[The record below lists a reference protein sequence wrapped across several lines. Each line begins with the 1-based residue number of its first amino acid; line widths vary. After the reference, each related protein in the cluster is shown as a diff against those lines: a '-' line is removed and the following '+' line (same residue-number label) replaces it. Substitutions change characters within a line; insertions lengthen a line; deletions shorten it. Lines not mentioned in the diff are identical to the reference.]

1 MISYLKNNWFKLA
14 VFNIILVYLVGI
26 AGICFTSE
34 TDRKLFLQLTPINLI
49 LTILHLLLAHK
60 KWDLKFILTTILIL
74 FFGFFIEVIGV
85 KTEVVF
91 GSYYYGATL
100 GFKWLDVPILMGL
113 NWLLLVYAIATSL
126 NKIKNVWLFS
136 ICAATIMTTLD
147 FLIEPIAIKLDFWQ
161 WQNNIIPIQNFV
173 AWFILSFLL
182 FFIFRLTNGIFENRF
197 SKIILI
203 IQFVFFG
210 ILNILLK

>member
-34 TDRKLFLQLTPINLI
+34 TDQKLFLQLTPINLI
-49 LTILHLLLAHK
+49 LTILHLILAHK
-60 KWDLKFILTTILIL
+60 KWDLKFILTAIIILL
-74 FFGFFIEVIGV
+74 FGFFIEVIGV